1 MSVTNRVTVCSVSP
15 VVQLSSYGSVDSNA
29 AQVLQS
35 PICQHFFVVCPRN
48 LASTSATWHVAL
60 GTHTEEKI
68 HVKHEKPPQVTDVPP
83 QQKLLRPHS
92 SSSKMRTIPRTQ
104 IVTPRSTL
112 VMPARGALRPS
123 FMFLLAVSLLCR
135 FFFPLIL
142 QRAM

>member
-1 MSVTNRVTVCSVSP
+1 MSVTNRVMVCSVSL

-83 QQKLLRPHS
+83 Q
-92 SSSKMRTIPRTQ
+92 TTE
-104 IVTPRSTL
+104 TPETPLFQSEDENYTKD
-112 VMPARGALRPS
+112 PDSDPQEHISDACTWGA
-123 FMFLLAVSLLCR
+123 
-135 FFFPLIL
+135 
-142 QRAM
+142 